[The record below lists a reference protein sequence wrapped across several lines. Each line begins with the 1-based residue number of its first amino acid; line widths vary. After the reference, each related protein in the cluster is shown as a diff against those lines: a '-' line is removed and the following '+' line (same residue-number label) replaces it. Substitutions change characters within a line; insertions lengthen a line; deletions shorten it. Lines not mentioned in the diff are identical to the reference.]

1 MKVENSQEHLSFST
15 FDYFCKMDR
24 GNTEWSR
31 SFPSSDISELASY
44 MLFLGHLPQTSGQI
58 GPGNVNYIG
67 CNSNHSAS
75 LPLKI
80 LQSISEILQVFL
92 KNNTSDG
99 NSVHNHKLIIFK
111 GYQRTVISLITTY
124 FVTLHCIWSSIK
136 TFFFFGV
143 LFDTLIKF
151 YHLLVLK
158 RFFFFRTF
166 LLLGKMWHDY
176 KKVLI

>member
-1 MKVENSQEHLSFST
+1 MSFST

-136 TFFFFGV
+136 TFFFFWRFIWYFNKV
-143 LFDTLIKF
+143 LPFTCIAKIL
-151 YHLLVLK
+151 
-158 RFFFFRTF
+158 FFRIF